1 MLSEL
6 KLLHT
11 YLGSL
16 IEQAETGAL
25 QVMEVVHS
33 RELVLLENR
42 DTIVVGVR
50 RRELPKSCDHQ
61 FRRIG
66 SGEYE
71 CSRPGCGLITDE
83 VENEQ
88 WS

>member
-1 MLSEL
+1 MLSQL
-6 KLLHT
+6 KLLHARI
-11 YLGSL
+11 GDL
-16 IEQAETGAL
+16 IEQAESGAL
-25 QVMEVVHS
+25 QVVEVVHS

-50 RRELPKSCDHQ
+50 RRELPKSCDHV
-61 FRRIG
+61 FRRIA

-71 CSRPGCGLITDE
+71 CTRPGCGIITDD

-88 WS
+88 WQ

>member
-1 MLSEL
+1 MLDNL

-16 IEQAETGAL
+16 IEQAESGAL
-25 QVMEVVHS
+25 QVLEVVHS

-42 DTIVVGVR
+42 DTITVGVR

-61 FRRIG
+61 FRRIA

-71 CSRPGCGLITDE
+71 CSKCGTITDD

-88 WS
+88 WA